1 MIQHHS
7 LTKRRARTHNYNNK
21 LNQFQNFGAE
31 KRMKKARK
39 TYAILTFL
47 DLEVVE
53 QGRKDVLGP
62 NRLGNVP
69 KRVDTRTT
77 NRLLV
82 SLVVNNQTK
91 KTKCGKM

>member
-1 MIQHHS
+1 MK
-7 LTKRRARTHNYNNK
+7 KRI
-21 LNQFQNFGAE
+21 
-31 KRMKKARK
+31 KKARK

-53 QGRKDVLGP
+53 QGRKDVLGS

-82 SLVVNNQTK
+82 SLAVKNNIRWKDGQK
-91 KTKCGKM
+91 ARNKVS